1 MAVLVCLTSASLEY
15 YSQSTDVIRKTK
27 LTKDRCRRLEVF
39 CKKIIFKNL
48 PKFTENRL
56 CRSLFLGKQQ
66 ASRFQ
71 YYQKKA
77 PAQVVFSEFC
87 EIFKSTYVAEYL
99 LATASLQRVNHFT
112 TNRFFIMLVRIT
124 LSMKSCL
131 FQMFVESEEFYY
143 QIFPTYE
150 SKTKIILNLFFF
162 L

>member
-15 YSQSTDVIRKTK
+15 YSQSTEVIRKTK

-48 PKFTENRL
+48 PKFTENRV